1 MDDFF
6 SQLAAA
12 LRERLSIIGD
22 DHSRQDPLAHTG
34 RLRVASEKLEALEQ
48 QLPIGTDPQLRHF
61 LQRRSYSKA
70 LDHLATLEPGR

>member
-1 MDDFF
+1 VDDFF
-6 SQLAAA
+6 SQLADA

-48 QLPIGTDPQLRHF
+48 QLPSGTDPQLRHF

-70 LDHLATLEPGR
+70 LDHLAALERGR